1 MKAFLLAACA
11 ASCLVACNVA
21 RADAKAAA
29 ALQATYA
36 ALKAGLGA
44 NPFDRPLHL
53 ESSETRDLVR
63 GEAHGLIEH
72 AFDTASAALDKPG
85 HWCDILTLHLNTKY
99 CRPSVADGKAILQ
112 VAIGKKFDQPLAD
125 AHRLEFVYRIDAR
138 AADYLRVTLRADEGP
153 MGTRDYRIVLEAA
166 PMEGGRTFVR
176 LSYAYSYGVLAGVAM
191 HAYLGTIGRDKVGFT
206 VTGKESDG
214 QPRYVAGMR
223 GLVERNTMRY
233 YLAIEAF
240 LGSRSAAPGARTE
253 KSLRDWFSAIE
264 AYPRQLHEMER
275 ADYLA
280 MKRREYSRQ
289 RAES

>member
-1 MKAFLLAACA
+1 MRAILLAAWA
-11 ASCLVACNVA
+11 ALLLAGSGGAL
-21 RADAKAAA
+21 ADPRAAA
-29 ALQATYA
+29 AMQATYA
-36 ALKAGLGA
+36 LLKAGLGA

-53 ESSETRDLVR
+53 ASSETRDLVK
-63 GEAHGLIEH
+63 GEAHGLLDH
-72 AFDTASAALDKPG
+72 PFAMAAAALDKPDA
-85 HWCDILTLHLNTKY
+85 WCDILTLHTNTKY
-99 CRPSVADGKAILQ
+99 CRPSVAGGSSTLQ
-112 VAIGKKFDQPLAD
+112 IAIGKKFDQPLAD
-125 AHRLEFVYRIDAR
+125 AHRLEFTYRVDAR
-138 AADYLRVTLRADEGP
+138 APDYLRVTLRADEGP
-153 MGTRDYRIVLEAA
+153 LGTRDYRIVLEAT
-166 PMEGGRTFVR
+166 PMEGGKTFVR
-176 LSYAYSYGVLAGVAM
+176 LSYAYSYGVLASAAM
-191 HAYLGTIGRDKVGFT
+191 QAYLGTLGRSKVGFT

-253 KSLRDWFSAIE
+253 KSLRDWFAAIE

-280 MKRREYSRQ
+280 MKRKEYSRQ

>member
-1 MKAFLLAACA
+1 MRNLLLAVWA
-11 ASCLVACNVA
+11 AVLLAGSHGVH
-21 RADAKAAA
+21 ADPKAAA
-29 ALQATYA
+29 AMQATYA
-36 ALKAGLGA
+36 LLKARLGA

-63 GEAHGLIEH
+63 GEAYGLIDH
-72 AFDTASAALDKPG
+72 PFATASAALDKPEN
-85 HWCDILTLHLNTKY
+85 WCDILTLHLNTKY
-99 CRPSVADGKAILQ
+99 CRPAAAGGKATLQ

-125 AHRLEFVYRIDAR
+125 AHRLEFAYRIDAR
-138 AADYLRVTLRADEGP
+138 TADYLRVTLRADEGP
-153 MGTRDYRIVLEAA
+153 VGTRDYRIVLEAA

-176 LSYAYSYGVLAGVAM
+176 LSYAYSYGVLASVAM
-191 HAYLGTIGRDKVGFT
+191 QTYLGTIGRDKVGFT
-206 VTGKESDG
+206 VTGRESDG
-214 QPRYVAGMR
+214 KPRYVSGMR

-253 KSLRDWFSAIE
+253 KSLEDWFSAVE

-275 ADYLA
+275 GDYLA

-289 RAES
+289 RAVS